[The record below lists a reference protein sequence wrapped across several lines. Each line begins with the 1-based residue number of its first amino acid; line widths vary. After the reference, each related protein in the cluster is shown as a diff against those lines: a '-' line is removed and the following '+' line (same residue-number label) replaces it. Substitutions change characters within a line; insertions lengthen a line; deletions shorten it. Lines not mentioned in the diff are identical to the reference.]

1 MTYVFDTNSFRVMGN
16 YFPARFPS
24 FWATFNDFVDD
35 GNVISVRE
43 VLRELDYQAR
53 QQHLQD
59 WINNNGQ
66 IFLLPTPI
74 ETEFVSDIF
83 AIEHFQALVSI
94 KQRLKSTPVADPF
107 IIASARIHGYCVVTE
122 ESLKPN
128 AAKIPNVCAHFGID
142 CCNIETLMERESW
155 EF

>member
-1 MTYVFDTNSFRVMGN
+1 MTYVFDTNSFRVIGN

-24 FWATFNDFVDD
+24 FWNTFNDFVNT
-35 GNVISVRE
+35 GNVVSVRE
-43 VLRELDYQAR
+43 VLRELDHQVR
-53 QQHLQD
+53 HQHLRD
-59 WINNNGQ
+59 WIDHNKR
-66 IFLLPTPI
+66 IFLLPTPE
-74 ETEFVSDIF
+74 ETEFVSGIF
-83 AIEHFQALVSI
+83 AIEHFQALVSN

-107 IIASARIHGYCVVTE
+107 IIASAGVHGYYVVTE

-142 CCNIETLMERESW
+142 CCNLETLMEREDW